1 MQMLKS
7 SSTCFK
13 YFPIINF
20 ARKTIALVVVDLLA
34 GFCINIRKNLIKAK
48 AMSVLTFFFLNNF
61 LILKLTSKAATG
73 VVCKKQS
80 VMHRNTC
87 WSLFLIKLQAFRD
100 VARLIFYTNT

>member
-48 AMSVLTFFFLNNF
+48 AMSVLTFFF
-61 LILKLTSKAATG
+61 
-73 VVCKKQS
+73 
-80 VMHRNTC
+80 
-87 WSLFLIKLQAFRD
+87 
-100 VARLIFYTNT
+100 